1 MKKFLLCITLAAL
14 STAISYGQQS
24 SATNAEA
31 KTPQELADAVV
42 KAFASGSAEDFSR
55 LVPDP
60 IAQAVVERAI
70 KDKAARHGN
79 IARVISQNSEHAVL
93 LLTGT
98 AVYRSSGEETT
109 RSREFSGIYEAQQ
122 TGGVWKIARHDRI
135 DDENHITSH
144 VVQATITPGQQV
156 VVKDDVGLA
165 VGSAHGF
172 AVRLNDRANLTQV
185 SLNGRPAKYEFGG
198 GVLWVDTNPQAHA
211 QLSLAYSLPANQ
223 RGPNATASQPAA
235 ENPVPAASVSPA
247 HGEFLNTDVW
257 MPLFDFDSANGTAP
271 ISVTATIPAEYFLTT
286 SIPQT
291 DAVSDGIRTVKGQTD
306 EPEFTLSLIFDR
318 EWHPTIVKI
327 GDIQF
332 GTFLTSNFHWAPE
345 KLEALLRDEYQMLV
359 PRFGPPQSHYLAV
372 AEDREIGESGFRF
385 RTNDLV
391 VAGQGGGKT
400 LLVGKD
406 EAASSPSAPFPHEVA
421 HGWTMQASG
430 PAANTLREGW
440 ATFCEWSFLVHE
452 YGPEIEHGIW
462 ETGWNDYILGQHN
475 GVRSILGNPGNG
487 SIHYAKGA
495 MILHMLE
502 VLMGKKTF
510 DQGMR
515 EYIMTPR
522 DKPAGYEEF
531 IAALSHVAGHDMT
544 SFIMPW
550 LTGKYIPDIQ
560 ARVEGSQIIVTQS
573 QPDTVFNLPLKLA
586 LTTASGKT
594 VTRTIQL
601 GNRSDALNIADLG
614 SVTSVR
620 IDPDHELLIQR
631 HFGEN
636 IHFELRAPDAKNV
649 ALTGNFSVK
658 PVPATHTGE
667 VWALDVPFSE
677 GRYSWAWQVD
687 GKILESSLDGQQ
699 PSGVRIVQALKP
711 VEAAYP
717 K

>member
-1 MKKFLLCITLAAL
+1 MKKFLLCITVAALAA
-14 STAISYGQQS
+14 TIGQGQQS

-31 KTPQELADAVV
+31 KSPQELADAVL

-70 KDKAARHGN
+70 KDKAVRRGN
-79 IARVISQNSEHAVL
+79 IARVISQNSGHAVL

-122 TGGVWKIARHDRI
+122 TGGVWKITRHIPI

-144 VVQATITPGQQV
+144 IVQATITPGQQV
-156 VVKDDVGLA
+156 TVKDDIGLA
-165 VGSAHGF
+165 VGSSHGF

-185 SLNGRPAKYEFGG
+185 SLNGRPVKYEFGG

-211 QLSLAYSLPANQ
+211 QLSLAYSVPANQ
-223 RGPNATASQPAA
+223 RNSGAAASQPAA
-235 ENPVPAASVSPA
+235 ENPTPSANVSPV

-271 ISVTATIPAEYFLTT
+271 ISITAAIPADYFLTT

-291 DAVSDGIRTVKGQTD
+291 DTVSDGIRTVKGQTD

-318 EWHPTIVKI
+318 EWHPTSVKI

-332 GTFLTSNFHWAPE
+332 GTFLTSNFHWTPE
-345 KLEALLRDEYQMLV
+345 KLEGLLRDEYQMLD

-400 LLVGKD
+400 LLVAKD
-406 EAASSPSAPFPHEVA
+406 QAASAPAAPFPHEVA

-452 YGPEIEHGIW
+452 YGPEIEHGVW

-502 VLMGKKTF
+502 
-510 DQGMR
+510 
-515 EYIMTPR
+515 YIMTPR
-522 DKPAGYEEF
+522 DKPAGYEQF
-531 IAALSHVAGHDMT
+531 IAALSHAAGHDMT

-550 LTGKYIPDIQ
+550 LAGKYIPDIE
-560 ARVEGSQIIVTQS
+560 ARVDGSQVIVTQT

-586 LTTASGKT
+586 LTTSSGKT

-601 GNRSDALNIADLG
+601 ANRSDTLNIADIG
-614 SVTSVR
+614 PVTSVR
-620 IDPDHELLIQR
+620 VDPDHELLVQR

-636 IHFELRAPDAKNV
+636 IHFELRAPDAKSV

-658 PVPATHTGE
+658 PVPATHTGD
-667 VWALDVPFSE
+667 VWTLDLPFFE
-677 GRYSWAWQVD
+677 GRYSWAWQID
-687 GKILESSLDGQQ
+687 GKTLDSSLDGQQ